1 LGRNAR
7 TLIEHHVNLGI
18 TKREIPR
25 KLLIVTT
32 VAVHYIVLQIVREEL
47 REAPERLVKYKS
59 VERQTWEQP
68 FEYNTPFSME
78 RGDQLK
84 IGEHTFEAKRE
95 IVTNITRT
103 DGDHSQ
109 DYLMSRPIEA
119 KLLLSVTC

>member
-1 LGRNAR
+1 
-7 TLIEHHVNLGI
+7 
-18 TKREIPR
+18 
-25 KLLIVTT
+25 LIVTT